1 MTTRIT
7 GLATGL
13 DIDSLVSAEL
23 SSYNSKITKQQQ
35 NKEILEIQQE
45 MYRDVITKGSDFYTK
60 YLDRTKEGNLI
71 SSSAYATTVFSSSNE
86 NAVTVKA
93 VSGAAIKDNYTV
105 SVEKLAAPASVLVDI
120 SKFKNLDDKKIYV
133 TVNGQEQP
141 ISIDISSIID
151 SDKSDKE
158 KNSALVSALNNNLNS
173 FGLKAVYSEISGG
186 VILKS
191 EKEGAN
197 QSFTIS
203 DKNKNMSIEGKG
215 VDCEYTIS
223 SSSTGVTKSFTSSS
237 NTVTLDGIEFSF
249 TSKTSEPVTI
259 TGKTDASTVVDQIV
273 NFFDDYNT
281 MITSFQTFLTEKHD
295 RDYAPL
301 TEEQKSEMTDSQITK
316 WEAKVKQGQLRNDNL
331 VQSLVNQMRS
341 AITTNAAALKK
352 IGIETTKEYGV
363 KAGTVTVDK
372 DKLKAAI
379 EEDPDAVMKLFIAAE
394 TTKEVDGKQV
404 AVSGTGGVFTSL
416 KNVIYDNTISTTKSS
431 LIAKAGTATY
441 NTNATITKQINKY
454 AKTISQMQSTLATKE
469 QKLYS
474 KYSSLETIMN
484 KYNTQLSNLQSY
496 FS

>member
-45 MYRDVITKGSDFYTK
+45 MYRDVITQGSDFYTK

-71 SSSAYATTVFSSSNE
+71 SSSSYATTIFSSTNE
-86 NAVTVKA
+86 NAVTAKA

-105 SVEKLAAPASVLVDI
+105 SVEKLAAPASALVDI
-120 SKFKNLDDKKIYV
+120 SKFENLDDKKIYV
-133 TVNGQEQP
+133 EVNGKKVT
-141 ISIDISSIID
+141 IDISSIID

-158 KNSALVSALNNNLNS
+158 KNSALVSALNNNLS
-173 FGLKAVYSEISGG
+173 SLGLKAVYSEISGG

-191 EKEGAN
+191 EKEGAD

-203 DKNKNMSIEGKG
+203 DKNNSMLIEGKG
-215 VDCEYTIS
+215 ADCEYRIS

-281 MITSFQTFLTEKHD
+281 MMTNFQTLLTEKHD
-295 RDYAPL
+295 RDYSPL
-301 TEEQKSEMTDSQITK
+301 TEDQKSAMTDSQITK

-352 IGIETTKEYGV
+352 IGIETTNEYGV

-379 EEDPDAVMKLFIAAE
+379 EENPDAVMKLFIAAE

-416 KNVIYDNTISTTKSS
+416 KNVVYDNTISTTKSS

>member
-7 GLATGL
+7 GLATGI

-45 MYRDVITKGSDFYTK
+45 MYRDVITQGSDFYTK

-71 SSSAYATTVFSSSNE
+71 SSSSYATTVFSSTNE
-86 NAVTVKA
+86 NAVTAKA

-120 SKFKNLDDKKIYV
+120 SKFENLDDKKIYV
-133 TVNGQEQP
+133 EANGKKVT
-141 ISIDISSIID
+141 IDISSIID

-158 KNSALVSALNNNLNS
+158 KNSALVSALNNNLS
-173 FGLKAVYSEISGG
+173 SLGLKAVYSEISGG

-191 EKEGAN
+191 EKEGAD
-197 QSFTIS
+197 QSFIIS
-203 DKNKNMSIEGKG
+203 DKNNNMLIEGKG
-215 VDCEYTIS
+215 EDCEYTIS

-259 TGKTDASTVVDQIV
+259 TGKTDASSVVDQIV

-281 MITSFQTFLTEKHD
+281 MVTNFQTLLTEKHD
-295 RDYAPL
+295 RDYLPL
-301 TEEQKSEMTDSQITK
+301 TEDQKSAMTDSQISK

-352 IGIETTKEYGV
+352 IGIETTNEYGI

-416 KNVIYDNTISTTKSS
+416 KNVMYDNTISTTKSS

-454 AKTISQMQSTLATKE
+454 AKTISHMQSILATKE

-496 FS
+496 FA